1 VGLVRTSRDTVVVR
15 PPRNLVAARGASEWS
30 SVLECW
36 ESASVGVRLGCVLAT
51 AIALIASMTG
61 AIPIACGLAI
71 ATLVPA
77 VLTDTQVRRLPDVW
91 IASAGI
97 VLLVG
102 VGVSWSTGSTS
113 TSIAGLAAGALL
125 MSVPIL
131 LLHLA
136 SPASMGFGDVKLAI
150 VLGAA
155 VGALDWNLA
164 IPALA
169 LAAGSTATI
178 GVCTRARH
186 IAFGPGLVAGALV
199 ALLAQDLVTGG

>member
-1 VGLVRTSRDTVVVR
+1 M
-15 PPRNLVAARGASEWS
+15 
-30 SVLECW
+30 LECW

-51 AIALIASMTG
+51 AIALIASITG
-61 AIPIACGLAI
+61 AIPIASGLAI
-71 ATLVPA
+71 ATLMPA

-131 LLHLA
+131 LLHLV

-169 LAAGSTATI
+169 LAAGSTATV
-178 GVCTRARH
+178 GVCTRARTH
-186 IAFGPGLVAGALV
+186 RLRPRPGRPAPSSRSSPRIS
-199 ALLAQDLVTGG
+199 